1 MIVADTNLVAGL
13 ILRGA
18 RHDEARAVYGRD
30 HEWSAPVLW
39 RSEFTSVLSR
49 YLRNGGLSLAGA
61 EEHYRQAED
70 LLSGREYFVPAARVL
85 RLLTTSPCSA
95 YDCEFIALA
104 QVLGS
109 RLVTS
114 DREVLDAFPDVAVT
128 PERFLGDSA

>member
-18 RHDEARAVYGRD
+18 RHEEARAVYGRD
-30 HEWSAPVLW
+30 HLWSAPVLW
-39 RSEFTSVLSR
+39 RSEFTSVLAR
-49 YLRNGGLSLAGA
+49 YLRNAGLSVDGA

-70 LLSGREYFVPAARVL
+70 LLSGREYFVPPARVL

-95 YDCEFIALA
+95 YDCEFVALA
-104 QVLGS
+104 QVLEA

-128 PERFLGDSA
+128 PERFLELSG